1 MTGRV
6 SLFMVLGLSLLMMT
20 MNSSK
25 NTNDAVDNFVNYES
39 KSNAYAIARSGANMV
54 ATALYF
60 DNTAANLASM
70 NAGYWSN
77 FRNNVDFGGGKLNVS
92 VTPDGFRLRVISQ
105 GTYPASGPGQQ
116 TVSFVSYLSPGF
128 FDQYV
133 VLTDNDPGNIP
144 WTTYDTANGN
154 LHSNNT
160 LLIDHFG
167 GNPVMPVFTGTVT
180 STLPVTITAG
190 TVPVFT
196 HGIPRS
202 GISIQFPARLP
213 QPSDPVFAPGG
224 PGPDWNQKYAINNG
238 ENLDSHQ
245 QLHLQF
251 FIDGV
256 GDQKIRYFTDVRLT
270 NRGSGCQSSN
280 NTGYYGDFQ
289 TTDPVVYPP
298 SSGVIFT
305 RGVDVFVE
313 GTIKGK
319 VSIVCD
325 TTGSAGGNIF
335 VTNDLMCMTNPRT
348 DPTSGDIIGLLA
360 SQNLVIG
367 NTDVNVA
374 NGGSNVFTIQASIF
388 ALKWGV
394 TGADNQTRKR
404 QRLEIYGSITQ
415 GVRKGVGS
423 GGSAIG
429 NATGGFM
436 KGYRYDPRL
445 QLQHALEMPGAPL
458 MALDSFFIKASPAN

>member
-6 SLFMVLGLSLLMMT
+6 SLFMVLGLSLLMLT
-20 MNSSK
+20 LNSGR
-25 NTNDAVDNFVNYES
+25 NTNDAVDNFITYES
-39 KSNAYAIARSGANMV
+39 KSNAYAIARSGANLV

-60 DNTAANLASM
+60 DNTAATMGTINTS
-70 NAGYWSN
+70 YWSH
-77 FRNNVDFGGGKLNVS
+77 FKNNADFGGGKLDIS
-92 VTPDGFRLRVISQ
+92 VTPEGARLRVVSQ
-105 GTYPASGPGQQ
+105 GTYPAIGPGKQ

-133 VLTDNDPGNIP
+133 VLTDNDPGSIP

-154 LHSNNT
+154 LHSNTT
-160 LLIDHFG
+160 LLIDHYA
-167 GNPVMPVFTGTVT
+167 GNLVMPVFNGTVT
-180 STLPVTITAG
+180 STIPVTITAG
-190 TVPVFT
+190 TIPVFT

-202 GISIQFPARLP
+202 GITIQFPASLP

-224 PGPDWNQKYAINNG
+224 AGPDWDQKYTINNG

-251 FIDGV
+251 FTDGV

-280 NTGYYGDFQ
+280 NTGYYGDFRA
-289 TTDPVVYPP
+289 TDPVINPP
-298 SSGVIFT
+298 ASGVIPV

-319 VSIVCD
+319 ISILSD

-335 VTNDLMCMTNPRT
+335 ITNDLLCKTNPRT

-360 SQNLVIG
+360 SKNVIIG

-374 NGGSNVFTIQASIF
+374 NSGSNIFTIQASIF
-388 ALKWGV
+388 ALKGGV
-394 TGADNQTRKR
+394 TGADNQNRKR

-415 GVRKGVGS
+415 GIRKGVGS
-423 GGSAIG
+423 GGNAIG
-429 NATGGFM
+429 AATGGFM
-436 KGYRYDPRL
+436 KGYRYDTRL
-445 QLQHALEMPGAPL
+445 QSQHALEMPGTPL
-458 MALDSFFIKASPAN
+458 MTLDSYFIKASGGN

>member
-20 MNSSK
+20 MNSSR
-25 NTNDAVDNFVNYES
+25 NTNDAVDNFVTYES

-60 DNTAANLASM
+60 DNTAACLGTM
-70 NAGYWSN
+70 NTGYWSN
-77 FRNNVDFGGGKLNVS
+77 YKNNVDFGGGKLKVS
-92 VTPDGFRLRVISQ
+92 VTPDGIRLRVVSQ

-116 TVSFVSYLSPGF
+116 VVSFVSYLSPGF

-160 LLIDHFG
+160 LLIDHFAA
-167 GNPVMPVFTGTVT
+167 NLVMPVFNGTVT
-180 STLPVTITAG
+180 STLPVTITPG

-202 GISIQFPARLP
+202 GISIQFPASLP
-213 QPSDPVFAPGG
+213 QVSDPVFAPGG
-224 PGPDWNQKYAINNG
+224 AGPDWNQTYAINNG
-238 ENLDSHQ
+238 EQLDSHQ

-251 FIDGV
+251 FIDGL

-270 NRGSGCQSSN
+270 NRGSGCQSAN
-280 NTGYYGDFQ
+280 NTGYYGDFRC
-289 TTDPVVYPP
+289 TDPVVNPP
-298 SSGVIFT
+298 ASGVIPT

-319 VSIVCD
+319 ISVLSD
-325 TTGSAGGNIF
+325 TAGSSGGNIF
-335 VTNDLMCMTNPRT
+335 VTNDLVCMTNPST

-360 SQNLVIG
+360 AHNLVIG

-374 NGGSNVFTIQASIF
+374 NSGSNVFTIQASIF
-388 ALKWGV
+388 ALKGGV
-394 TGADNQTRKR
+394 TGADNQNRKR
-404 QRLEIYGSITQ
+404 QRLEIFGSITQ

-423 GGSAIG
+423 GASAIG
-429 NATGGFM
+429 NGTGGFM
-436 KGYRYDPRL
+436 KGYRYDSRL

-458 MALDSFFIKASPAN
+458 MALDSYFIKASGVN